1 MEQNMNENIIGAVV
15 GIAIAAVIVAIMVV
29 VFRWLWNT
37 TMPEVFGLRELSFWQ
52 AFKIMLLAG
61 ILFGGHRAMDV
72 PQQISEETAPAVVQ
86 SE

>member
-1 MEQNMNENIIGAVV
+1 MNENIIGAVV
-15 GIAIAAVIVAIMVV
+15 GIAIAAVIVAILVV

-72 PQQISEETAPAVVQ
+72 PQQISDENSSAAVQ

>member
-1 MEQNMNENIIGAVV
+1 MNENILGAIL
-15 GIAIAAVIVAIMVV
+15 GIAIAAVLVAIMVV

-37 TMPEVFGLRELSFWQ
+37 TMPEVFGLRQLSFWQ

-72 PQQISEETAPAVVQ
+72 PQQISEETAPAAAQ
-86 SE
+86 AE

>member
-1 MEQNMNENIIGAVV
+1 MNENIIGAIM
-15 GIAIAAVIVAIMVV
+15 GIAIAAVIVAILVV

-72 PQQISEETAPAVVQ
+72 PQQISAENPSAAVQ

>member
-1 MEQNMNENIIGAVV
+1 MNENILGAIM
-15 GIAIAAVIVAIMVV
+15 GIAIAAVLVAIMVV

-61 ILFGGHRAMDV
+61 ILFGGQRALDV
-72 PQQISEETAPAVVQ
+72 PQHMSGDPAPTAAQ
-86 SE
+86 AE

>member
-1 MEQNMNENIIGAVV
+1 MNENIIGALV
-15 GIAIAAVIVAIMVV
+15 GIAIAAVIVAIMVA

-61 ILFGGHRAMDV
+61 ILFGGHRVMDV
-72 PQQISEETAPAVVQ
+72 PQQISEETAPAAVQ

>member
-1 MEQNMNENIIGAVV
+1 MNENILGAIL
-15 GIAIAAVIVAIMVV
+15 GIAIAAVLVAIMVV

-61 ILFGGHRAMDV
+61 ILFGGQRALDV
-72 PQQISEETAPAVVQ
+72 PQHMSRDPAPTAAQ
-86 SE
+86 AE

>member
-1 MEQNMNENIIGAVV
+1 MNENIIGAVV
-15 GIAIAAVIVAIMVV
+15 GIAIAAVLVAIMVV

-72 PQQISEETAPAVVQ
+72 PQQISDDNSSAAVQ

>member
-1 MEQNMNENIIGAVV
+1 MNENIIGALV
-15 GIAIAAVIVAIMVV
+15 GIAIAAVIVAIMVA

-72 PQQISEETAPAVVQ
+72 PQQISEETAPAAVQ

>member
-1 MEQNMNENIIGAVV
+1 MNENIIGAVV
-15 GIAIAAVIVAIMVV
+15 GIAIAAVLVAILVV

-61 ILFGGHRAMDV
+61 ILFGGHRVMDV
-72 PQQISEETAPAVVQ
+72 PKQISDETSSAAVQ

>member
-1 MEQNMNENIIGAVV
+1 MNENIIGAVV
-15 GIAIAAVIVAIMVV
+15 GVAIAAVLIAIMVV

-37 TMPEVFGLRELSFWQ
+37 TMPEVFGLGELSFWQ

-72 PQQISEETAPAVVQ
+72 PQQLSEESTPAAVQ

>member
-1 MEQNMNENIIGAVV
+1 MNENIIGAVV
-15 GIAIAAVIVAIMVV
+15 GIAIAAVLVAILVV

-72 PQQISEETAPAVVQ
+72 PKQISDETSSAAVQ

>member
-1 MEQNMNENIIGAVV
+1 MNENIIGAVL
-15 GIAIAAVIVAIMVV
+15 GIAIVAVIVAIMVA

-72 PQQISEETAPAVVQ
+72 PQQISEETAPAAVQ

>member
-1 MEQNMNENIIGAVV
+1 MNENIIGAVV

-72 PQQISEETAPAVVQ
+72 PQQISEETAPAVIQ

>member
-1 MEQNMNENIIGAVV
+1 MNENILGAVL
-15 GIAIAAVIVAIMVV
+15 GIAIAAVLVAILVL

-52 AFKIMLLAG
+52 ALKIMLLAG

>member
-1 MEQNMNENIIGAVV
+1 MNENIIGAVV
-15 GIAIAAVIVAIMVV
+15 GIAIALVIVAIMVAI
-29 VFRWLWNT
+29 FRWLWNT
-37 TMPEVFGLRELSFWQ
+37 TMPEVFGLRDLTFWQ

-72 PQQISEETAPAVVQ
+72 PQQISDDPAPAAVQ

>member
-1 MEQNMNENIIGAVV
+1 MNENIIGVIV
-15 GIAIAAVIVAIMVV
+15 GIAVGAVVVAIIVAI
-29 VFRWLWNT
+29 FRWLWNT

-52 AFKIMLLAG
+52 AFKILLLAG

-72 PQQISEETAPAVVQ
+72 PQQISEETAPAAVQ

>member
-1 MEQNMNENIIGAVV
+1 MNENIIGAVV
-15 GIAIAAVIVAIMVV
+15 GIAIAAVLIAILVV

-72 PQQISEETAPAVVQ
+72 PQQISDENPSAAVQ